1 LIASVLVS
9 LPETEPSPI
18 INIFARTSPWAL
30 GEEGLA
36 ESKKNSRRRSKLSA
50 KKFFA
55 VSQKKSLGEEFPRE
69 SKRTISRRRISSAR
83 VFFLL
88 SAKKFKKNHLFTFN
102 FFSVINMHLYKGR
115 GCDKKL
121 RIF

>member
-36 ESKKNSRRRSKLSA
+36 ESKKKFSA
-50 KKFFA
+50 KIKTL
-55 VSQKKSLGEEFPRE
+55 SEEILRREPKK
-69 SKRTISRRRISSAR
+69 ISRRRISSR
-83 VFFLL
+83 E
-88 SAKKFKKNHLFTFN
+88 
-102 FFSVINMHLYKGR
+102 
-115 GCDKKL
+115 
-121 RIF
+121 

>member
-55 VSQKKSLGEEFPRE
+55 VSKKKLSAKNFLARVNGLSLGEEFLQRE
-69 SKRTISRRRISSAR
+69 FFSCSRRRNLKKITFSPSI
-83 VFFLL
+83 FFL
-88 SAKKFKKNHLFTFN
+88 SSTCTCTKVEV
-102 FFSVINMHLYKGR
+102 VIKS
-115 GCDKKL
+115 
-121 RIF
+121 